1 MGYSVVVAE
10 DEPLLLENL
19 IQKIERS
26 NMDFHVTGS
35 AQTGAQAYDLIADLT
50 PDLLI
55 TDIRMPVMNGLDLI
69 QKAQML
75 QPDIDCIIIS
85 GYSDF
90 EYAQAAVRYHVHD
103 YLLKPV
109 DIDELT
115 ASLGKLREHY
125 YAEQKEL
132 EQVFAGN
139 LSSQSPQ
146 VIANELKEYIIS
158 HFNED
163 FSLNL
168 IAATLNYSPGYLTKI
183 FCQQFDMTPSKFL
196 INHRIQKAKH
206 LLVHNEELSVR
217 QIGEAVG
224 YPEQGYFSRIFK
236 KQTGQSPIEYREQ
249 SLNNTAE

>member
-19 IQKIERS
+19 IQKIENA

-35 AQTGAQAYDLIADLT
+35 AQTGAQAYELISELT

-69 QKAQML
+69 QKAQMY

-90 EYAQAAVRYHVHD
+90 EYAQTAVRYHVHD

-115 ASLGKLREHY
+115 ASLRKLRERY
-125 YAEQKEL
+125 NAEQKRL
-132 EQVFAGN
+132 EEVFSEK

-168 IAATLNYSPGYLTKI
+168 IADTLNYSSGYLTKI
-183 FCQQFDMTPSKFL
+183 FYQQFNVTPSKFL

-206 LLVHNEELSVR
+206 LLSHNEELTVR
-217 QIGEAVG
+217 QIGETVG

-236 KQTGQSPIEYREQ
+236 KQTGLSPIEYREQ
-249 SLNNTAE
+249 NRINLI